1 MIRLPLL
8 HKNADMQALA
18 TKLGDNIKM
27 AAWDYRYYSEKVRK
41 EKYDYVKVW
50 EVTDK
55 TTGQHIG
62 LWYLDP
68 FARQGVRNA
77 VDPAETYRA
86 FRGCDAKID
95 ALMRDRGFPLPP
107 AK

>member
-68 FARQGVRNA
+68 FARQGKRSGA
-77 VDPAETYRA
+77 WATSYRGYSTVM
-86 FRGCDAKID
+86 RK
-95 ALMRDRGFPLPP
+95 LMH
-107 AK
+107 